1 MQGLFNWINFVCWT
15 YRKLQKT
22 SASCSGQSNGICRT
36 ISLSLYVKR
45 ILIWMELKD
54 LIKEKIKKVKISGI
68 MQQNLS
74 QNRVKALH
82 YTNNI
87 YIYRS

>member
-1 MQGLFNWINFVCWT
+1 
-15 YRKLQKT
+15 
-22 SASCSGQSNGICRT
+22 
-36 ISLSLYVKR
+36 
-45 ILIWMELKD
+45 MELKD

-74 QNRVKALH
+74 QNRGKALH

-87 YIYRS
+87 YIYIYIDRKCNLP